1 MLLDG
6 RPVQREIK
14 ERLKKEFALLSEKP
28 NLVLLEWGDEKPWY
42 FSQNILYFGKE
53 LGVEVKVNHFSLKAT
68 LDEVLNF
75 IGQISSS
82 HDIQGIIPLPPIPPQ
97 IDRMK
102 LGQGIPPSKDID
114 SFNPENLG
122 RLLIGKPLF
131 IPATAKAVI
140 ALLDFYGIPLE
151 GKRVVILG
159 RSPNLGKPLALLFLA
174 RNSTVT
180 VCHSFTRELPYISR
194 QAEILIS
201 AMGIPRKVDRS
212 FIKDGAVVVDVGV
225 TVIGDKIVGDV
236 RFEEAIQV
244 GSWVTPVPGGVGPVA
259 TASIFENL
267 LLAVKAKLSA

>member
-28 NLVLLEWGDEKPWY
+28 NLVLLEWGDEKPSY
-42 FSQNILYFGKE
+42 FSQNILNFGKE
-53 LGVEVKVNHFSLKAT
+53 LGVEVKINHFSLKVT

-82 HDIQGIIPLPPIPPQ
+82 HDIQGIIPLPPIPSQ

-174 RNSTVT
+174 RNATVT
-180 VCHSFTRELPYISR
+180 VCHSFTKELPYISR

-212 FIKDGAVVVDVGV
+212 FIKDGAVVVDVGA